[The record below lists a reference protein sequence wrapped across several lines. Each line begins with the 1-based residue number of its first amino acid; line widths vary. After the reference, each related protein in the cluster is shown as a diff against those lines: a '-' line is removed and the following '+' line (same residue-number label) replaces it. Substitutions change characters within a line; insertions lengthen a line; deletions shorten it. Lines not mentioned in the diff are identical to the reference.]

1 MGSPLGLGIVGA
13 LAIALAAAGLVASTV
28 RPGPYDLGLE
38 RVAVDGT
45 ADGTY
50 HAVAGSQ
57 SPLCAVDPAPCAA
70 STRVDLRLAGLPDVP
85 YTARLEGPDGVQDLG
100 PLRRDPDGTQALSW
114 SRAEDH
120 SGKRALVIA
129 VAGLPVRTWAVG
141 PSAAPQSLDGPFTA
155 ALALPGFDARVA
167 QIGAVEVSAVATA
180 RAPFLAPDGW
190 ELVAA
195 LTGGGGTD
203 LGPFAPDGAESVLDA
218 RVERVRLGD
227 HDGLRVLL
235 RPVSGPGT
243 GAFPVSEAPF

>member
-1 MGSPLGLGIVGA
+1 MGSPLALGIVGA
-13 LAIALAAAGLVASTV
+13 LAIALAATGLVASTV
-28 RPGPYDLGLE
+28 RPGPYELELE
-38 RVAVDGT
+38 RATVEAT
-45 ADGTY
+45 ADGAY
-50 HAVAGSQ
+50 HAVAATQ

-70 STRVDLRLAGLPDVP
+70 STRIDLRLAGLPDVP

-100 PLRRDPDGTQALSW
+100 PLRRDPDGTQVLSW

-120 SGKRALVIA
+120 SGKRALVLV

-180 RAPFLAPDGW
+180 RAPYLAPDGW

-195 LTGGGGTD
+195 LTGDPFAD
-203 LGPFAPDGAESVLDA
+203 LGPFAPDGDASVLDA

-227 HDGLRVLL
+227 HDGLRVQL
-235 RPVSGPGT
+235 RPVSGPTT
-243 GAFPVSEAPF
+243 GAFPVAAADF